1 MAFGFAEKEIG
12 RRRELI
18 EPCLLFMRRII
29 QKRKYAYLFSGLL
42 LGASIAMVAMWG
54 LNFGIDF
61 KGGTLMEVQFSQDP
75 APQTQEVQTAL
86 SDLSLQSLTLQPTE
100 NRGMFIRYLASDENA
115 NDQVLAKLQGLDPAM
130 VQLRTDFIGGSVSE
144 QIKKNAFMGI
154 VLSILGIAIYIAWAF
169 RRVSGVVTSW
179 DYGWGAVIALAHDII
194 IVIGLF
200 AFLGKFYGVEVGVP
214 FIAALLTILGY
225 SVNDTIVV
233 YDRVREN
240 LMRSSKKVDFE
251 NIVNRSLNETMGR
264 SINTS
269 MTVIITLVAIVLFGG
284 DSIRYFGVALLA
296 GVVFGTYS
304 SIYIASALLVS
315 RYNMKT
321 LK

>member
-1 MAFGFAEKEIG
+1 MIQ
-12 RRRELI
+12 
-18 EPCLLFMRRII
+18 II
-29 QKRKYAYLFSGLL
+29 QKRKYAYWFSGLL
-42 LGASIAMVAMWG
+42 TSASLILLIVWG
-54 LNFGIDF
+54 LKFGIDF
-61 KGGTLMEVQFSQDP
+61 KGGTLMEVRFSQEP
-75 APQTQEVQTAL
+75 VPTVQTIEQSFSGL
-86 SDLSLQSLTLQPTE
+86 NLKSLTVQPTD
-100 NRGMFIRYLASDENA
+100 NNGMLLRYLASDEAA
-115 NDQVLAKLQGLDPAM
+115 NDQVLGKLKVLDPNITE
-130 VQLRTDFIGGSVSE
+130 LRTDFIGGSVSD
-144 QIKKNAFMGI
+144 QIKKNAMTGI
-154 VLSILGIAIYIAWAF
+154 ILSIIGIALYIAWAF

-179 DYGWGAVIALAHDII
+179 EYGLGAVIALAHDII

-200 AFLGKFYGVEVGVP
+200 VILGHYYDVEVGIP

-240 LMRSSKKVDFE
+240 LQRAVKKTDFE
-251 NIVNRSLNETMGR
+251 NIVNRSLNETLGR

-284 DSIRYFGVALLA
+284 ESIRYFGVALLS

-315 RYNMKT
+315 RYTMKT
-321 LK
+321 RK

>member
-1 MAFGFAEKEIG
+1 M
-12 RRRELI
+12 LQ
-18 EPCLLFMRRII
+18 II
-29 QKRKYAYLFSGLL
+29 QKRKYAYFLSGLL
-42 LGASIAMVAMWG
+42 TLGSVVLIVLWG
-54 LNFGIDF
+54 LNLGIDF
-61 KGGTLMEVQFSQDP
+61 KGGTLMEVRFSVEP
-75 APQTQEVQTAL
+75 VPGVQEVETSL
-86 SDLSLQSLTLQPTE
+86 SQLKLQSLTIQPTE
-100 NRGMFIRYLASDENA
+100 NQGMLLRYLASDENA
-115 NDQVLAKLQGLDPAM
+115 NEQVLAQLTGLDKDI
-130 VQLRTDFIGGSVSE
+130 VQLRTDFIGGSVSD
-144 QIKKNAFMGI
+144 QIKKNAFTGI
-154 VLSILGIAIYIAWAF
+154 VLSIAGIAFYIAWAF

-179 DYGWGAVIALAHDII
+179 EYGLGAVIALAHDII

-200 AFLGKFYGVEVGVP
+200 AFLGRYYGVEVGVP

-240 LMRSSKKVDFE
+240 LMRSSHKEDFE

-296 GVVFGTYS
+296 GVLFGTYS

-315 RYNMKT
+315 RYKMKT
-321 LK
+321 AGSKK